1 MIDAL
6 VIRFLIISAAISV
19 FVSVILLVK
28 KLCKKHLSL
37 RVQYNIWFLLL
48 IMLALPF
55 LPVKS
60 DGFSGLWHWFLQLGS
75 SRSTAGNTAINAG
88 TAATASTAANWMQ
101 DFTVSVKHETPAML
115 NYLLCLIWGTGILIM
130 AILTLRSQLRIRQV
144 IKSALPV
151 QNPQVKIIYNEC
163 RGTIGISKNIR
174 LYSSAFI
181 QSPISVGLLKPCIVI
196 PIHMITG
203 SQDKD
208 IRFIL
213 LHELQ
218 HYKHRDVT
226 VNYLMCLAR
235 IIYWFHP
242 LVWLALKEMR
252 NDREVACD
260 AAVLRTIDENSYADY
275 GYTLLNFAE
284 KLSHSSFSSAAG
296 MGGTK
301 KQIKKRIIHIASF
314 HPESK
319 WLKLKSCLIFTM
331 ALSIVIG
338 SAPLLAL
345 GTSAGN
351 EYHFNNTNVEY
362 EDLGSYFQ
370 GYDGSFV
377 LYDQNADYWSIYN
390 KDASSKRVSPDSTY
404 KIYSALFGLES
415 GSINPEDSSIAW
427 DQTEYP
433 FESWNQ
439 NHDLDSAMS
448 NSVNWYFQAVDQK
461 TGLPALQNYIHEVGY
476 GNQDLSG
483 GISRY
488 WMESSLKISPIEQ
501 VEQLSAMYR
510 NDLQFKANNIQAVK
524 NALHLSDS
532 FGTSLYGKTGTGDV
546 EGKNVNGW
554 FIGFLEKDGNTFFF
568 ATNIQGAD
576 FANGSMAS
584 KISLE
589 ILQAKN
595 LYIGK

>member
-1 MIDAL
+1 MIDTL
-6 VIRFLIISAAISV
+6 GIRFLIISAAIIIC
-19 FVSVILLVK
+19 VSVILLVK

-37 RVQYNIWFLLL
+37 RVQYNLWFLML
-48 IMLALPF
+48 IILALPF
-55 LPVKS
+55 IPLKS
-60 DGFSGLWHWFLQLGS
+60 DGVNGIWQWLLQFGTLKSSG
-75 SRSTAGNTAINAG
+75 GNSAINTG
-88 TAATASTAANWMQ
+88 AAAAASTATNWMQ
-101 DFTVSVKHETPAML
+101 DFTVSVKHETPALL
-115 NYLLCLIWGTGILIM
+115 NYVLLFIWVTGILTM
-130 AILTLRSQLRIRQV
+130 AVLTLQSQLRIRQI

-151 QNPQVKIIYNEC
+151 QNRQVKLIYNEC
-163 RGTIGISKNIR
+163 RSTIGISKNIR
-174 LYSSAFI
+174 LYSSAYI
-181 QSPISVGLLKPCIVI
+181 QSPISVGLLKPCIVL
-196 PIHMITG
+196 PIQMI
-203 SQDKD
+203 SELQDKD

-218 HYKHRDVT
+218 HYRHRDIA

-235 IIYWFHP
+235 VIYWFHP

-284 KLSHSSFSSAAG
+284 NLTHSSFSSAAG

-301 KQIKKRIIHIASF
+301 KQIKMRIIHIASF
-314 HPESK
+314 HPESR
-319 WLKLKSCLIFTM
+319 WLKLKSCLIFIL

-338 SAPLLAL
+338 SAPLLAF
-345 GTSAGN
+345 GAATGSAYEFHN
-351 EYHFNNTNVEY
+351 ANAEY
-362 EDLGSYFQ
+362 EDLSSYFQ
-370 GYDGSFV
+370 DYEGSFV
-377 LYDQNADYWSIYN
+377 LYDQNADYWNIYN

-415 GSINPEDSSIAW
+415 GSITPKDSTISW
-427 DQTEYP
+427 NHTEYP
-433 FESWNQ
+433 FASWNQ
-439 NHDLDSAMS
+439 DHSLNSAMS
-448 NSVNWYFQAVDQK
+448 NSVNWYFQALDQK
-461 TGLPALQNYIHEVGY
+461 TGMPALQKYIHEIAY
-476 GNQDLSG
+476 GNQDLSS

-510 NDLQFKANNIQAVK
+510 NDMQFKDENIQAVK
-524 NALHLSDS
+524 NALHISTS
-532 FGTSLYGKTGTGDV
+532 YGTSLYGKTGTGDV
-546 EGKNVNGW
+546 DNKNVNGW

-584 KISLE
+584 KITLE
-589 ILQAKN
+589 ILKEKN
-595 LYIGK
+595 LYVEE